1 MVLTLGVII
10 AEAAE
15 GAAVYSIA
23 FKDFSLCKRLSEHS
37 LTDSSRRK
45 WEHDCEKLQKAH
57 PWYLILLF
65 TTDIVL
71 VLAFLVILVL
81 VVDWILLVA
90 PVILLLRFHVYIRAC
105 LRNVYTQR
113 FDRPILTYDC
123 RPSSHAEKLNYHEI

>member
-23 FKDFSLCKRLSEHS
+23 FKDSSRCKRLSKQS
-37 LTDSSRRK
+37 LTDSSRRE

-81 VVDWILLVA
+81 VVDWILFVA
-90 PVILLLRFHVYIRAC
+90 PVILLLLFHVYIRA
-105 LRNVYTQR
+105 LFKERLHTA
-113 FDRPILTYDC
+113 I
-123 RPSSHAEKLNYHEI
+123 